1 MSLAATRRVE
11 LDDGRVFDVKPIT
24 VRQRMVLQN
33 RYVERER
40 KRAAD
45 DAKAAS
51 LSGPAAA
58 EYITDARRKADN
70 LGALVL
76 WAFSVD
82 GILEILLEAVGGEK
96 AEEMVREIELKEAS
110 LIALAALGVDLDRY
124 TDKDAPQGN
133 E

>member
-1 MSLAATRRVE
+1 MSLAATKRVE

-24 VRQRMVLQN
+24 VRQRLALQN

-45 DAKAAS
+45 DAKAAGM
-51 LSGPAAA
+51 SGSAAA
-58 EYITDARRKADN
+58 EYITEARRKADN

-76 WAFSVD
+76 WSFSVD
-82 GILEILLEAVGGEK
+82 GILEVLLESVGAEK
-96 AEEMVREIELKEAS
+96 AEEMVREIEIKEAS

-124 TDKDAPQGN
+124 TEKETPQGN
-133 E
+133 A

>member
-11 LDDGRVFDVKPIT
+11 LDDGRAFDVKPIT
-24 VRQRMVLQN
+24 VRQRLALQN

-45 DAKAAS
+45 DAKSAG
-51 LSGPAAA
+51 LNGPAAA
-58 EYITDARRKADN
+58 EYITEARRKADN

-82 GILEILLEAVGGEK
+82 GILEILLESMGAEK
-96 AEEMVREIELKEAS
+96 AEEFVREVELKEAS
-110 LIALAALGVDLDRY
+110 LVALAALGVDLDRY
-124 TDKDAPQGN
+124 TDKEAPQGN
-133 E
+133 A